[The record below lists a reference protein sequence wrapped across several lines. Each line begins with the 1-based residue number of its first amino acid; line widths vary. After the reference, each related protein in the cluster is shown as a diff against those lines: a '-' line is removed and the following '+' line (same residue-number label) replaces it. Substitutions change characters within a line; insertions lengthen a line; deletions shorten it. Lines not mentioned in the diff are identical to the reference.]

1 MCALPGETPRWV
13 NSLSC
18 KSEDVSSDPPQ
29 HTGKPAVAMS
39 ASASPALVEQ
49 NWRRSQVSLEDEEP
63 ASLCVCVCG
72 GEERLSQTRWKS
84 RNRHDKLSTYPHARA
99 HTHARTHTRTR
110 TRAQQD
116 VCSCPPEAHNLLE
129 IRQEAA
135 TQCVTKHTA
144 GYVHKEEG
152 SMASSSSSLLIL
164 PLLLLLFFESQRPVL
179 ETKVNW
185 CVFLRS
191 QAEGK

>member
-1 MCALPGETPRWV
+1 MCALPGETPQWV

-18 KSEDVSSDPPQ
+18 KSEDVSSDSPQ

-63 ASLCVCVCG
+63 ASLCVCVAVRRGYLKPG
-72 GEERLSQTRWKS
+72 GSQGTDTRS
-84 RNRHDKLSTYPHARA
+84 CPHTRTRVRT

-110 TRAQQD
+110 TQQD